1 MNVITIPNGTAQGN
15 CYIAETES
23 AAVVIDPGYIERKLT
38 KYVADNPEKIKYI
51 LLTHRH
57 FDHLC
62 AAVSLRKLT
71 GAKIV
76 IHELDECGL
85 YSDMLSLSRSMGG
98 SFYEKADP
106 DAHADIYV
114 DEGSVINAGDMA
126 FTVIHTP
133 GHTEGGVCYL
143 CENAIFSGDTLFKG
157 SIGRTDFPSGN
168 VAEMRASLDR
178 LSRLSD
184 NTVVYPG
191 HGHETTIGEEKASN
205 MFLKR

>member
-1 MNVITIPNGTAQGN
+1 
-15 CYIAETES
+15 
-23 AAVVIDPGYIERKLT
+23 
-38 KYVADNPEKIKYI
+38 
-51 LLTHRH
+51 
-57 FDHLC
+57 
-62 AAVSLRKLT
+62 
-71 GAKIV
+71 
-76 IHELDECGL
+76 
-85 YSDMLSLSRSMGG
+85 MGG

-106 DAHADIYV
+106 DGHADIYV

-126 FTVIHTP
+126 FTVIHPP

-191 HGHETTIGEEKASN
+191 HGPETTIGEEKASN